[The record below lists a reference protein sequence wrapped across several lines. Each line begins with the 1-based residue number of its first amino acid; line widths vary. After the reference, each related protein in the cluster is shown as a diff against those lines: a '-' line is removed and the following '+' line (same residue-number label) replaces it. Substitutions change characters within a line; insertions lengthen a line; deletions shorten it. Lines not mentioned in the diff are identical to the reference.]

1 MMPPNMSIGRVQDL
15 NEEAKSI
22 YQVQIE
28 AAMAQRVLND
38 PVFVGFLDEM
48 QVSASNVALF
58 DDKLEVRDAA
68 RVKVLTIAELK
79 ARLQAA
85 AQTPRQEIEDEEQA
99 TIHE

>member
-1 MMPPNMSIGRVQDL
+1 MPPNMSIGRVQDL

-58 DDKLEVRDAA
+58 DEKLEVRDAA

-85 AQTPRQEIEDEEQA
+85 AQTPRQDIEDEEQA